1 MKCPACT
8 NAMTE
13 VKLQDIAVD
22 VCQDGCGGVWF
33 DWFELKKVDEP
44 HEAIGEDLMHVA
56 RGADVTLQAE
66 GKRACPRCEG
76 MPMLKHFASV
86 KRDVQVDE
94 CPNCAGY
101 FLDYGELNA
110 IRDQFET
117 ENDRKEAA
125 EAIFADMFDEGLD
138 QLHAESEEKA
148 ERAQGL
154 ARMFRFLLP
163 SYWLPGK
170 QKWGAF

>member
-1 MKCPACT
+1 
-8 NAMTE
+8 MTE
-13 VKLQDIAVD
+13 VKVQDINVD
-22 VCQDGCGGVWF
+22 VCQGGCGGVWF

-44 HEAIGEDLMHVA
+44 HEALGEDLMHVE
-56 RGADVTLQAE
+56 RNPDVKLYE
-66 GKRACPRCEG
+66 DGKRNCPRCEG

-86 KRDVQVDE
+86 KREVEVDE
-94 CPNCAGY
+94 CPNCAGF

-110 IRDQFET
+110 IRDQFAT
-117 ENDRKEAA
+117 EDERKDAA
-125 EAIFADMFDEGLD
+125 DAVFADLFDEGLD
-138 QLHAESEEKA
+138 DLAAESDEQKESA
-148 ERAQGL
+148 LGV

>member
-1 MKCPACT
+1 MKCPACS

-13 VKLQDIAVD
+13 VSVQDISVD

-44 HEAIGEDLMHVA
+44 HEALGEDLMHVA
-56 RGADVTLQAE
+56 RDPKVKMNHE
-66 GKRACPRCEG
+66 GKRNCPRCEG

-86 KRDVQVDE
+86 KRQVEVDE
-94 CPNCAGY
+94 CPNCAGF
-101 FLDYGELNA
+101 FLDHGELNG

-117 ENDRKEAA
+117 EEERKQAA
-125 EAIFADMFDEGLD
+125 DAVFADLLDEGLD
-138 QLHAESEEKA
+138 AIASDGEEKL
-148 ERAQGL
+148 ERAQGV